1 MPVLR
6 LLMAG
11 AIALFAVVATLFAA
25 MLVFVTGLA
34 ALIVQAVRGKRPPV
48 TRPRPGARP
57 SAVRPDGAIDV
68 VATQVPED
76 R

>member
-25 MLVFVTGLA
+25 MLVFLTGLA
-34 ALIVQAVRGKRPPV
+34 ALIVQAVRGKRPSV

-57 SAVRPDGAIDV
+57 SAVHPDGAIDV